1 MIASPKTETTIVHGT
16 DRNRESAQVTFTIR
30 VLAMIVILAS
40 HVGCGGSRVAL
51 VASHVLNSVSMPTRP
66 GSITLMCASD
76 AGIVVGAEKM
86 LIGLSPVG
94 EIAWVRPLAG
104 WPTHLAA
111 APSEKTVAVTTSGA
125 EVLVGD
131 ALHTDAPL
139 RLLAS
144 YKPATIQAIA
154 WLDDR
159 TLAVSGGFGCDL
171 VNIESGTKTRILTE
185 SVQDIHMNRETGSLI
200 ILGRGVITLLD
211 RRGGERRSIVVPT
224 RSDSQIVGMIKQNV
238 FIVEFGIPGY
248 FSMKPKPAYVWTI
261 DTEDAS
267 VRRSEQALEGFRA
280 AQLTSG
286 PVVTSLASKPVVL
299 VDWYDEIVAFDP
311 NSGISI
317 GKLPRLSGPI
327 AVTDH
332 SASVVWAVDG
342 NSVQRV
348 RLRPP

>member
-1 MIASPKTETTIVHGT
+1 MRWLKLLA
-16 DRNRESAQVTFTIR
+16 VTV
-30 VLAMIVILAS
+30 VLS
-40 HVGCGGSRVAL
+40 GCGGCRMASVESRV
-51 VASHVLNSVSMPTRP
+51 LNTVSMPTRP

-94 EIAWVRPLAG
+94 EITWVRPLAG

-111 APSEKTVAVTTSGA
+111 APSENTVAVTMSGA

-131 ALHTDAPL
+131 ALRTDAPL

-154 WLDDR
+154 WLDDSM
-159 TLAVSGGFGCDL
+159 LAVAGGFGCDV
-171 VNIESGTKTRILTE
+171 VNIERGTKTSIFTG
-185 SVQDIHMNRETGSLI
+185 SVQDIHMNRETSSLF
-200 ILGRGVITLLD
+200 ILGRGVLTLLD
-211 RRGGERRSIVVPT
+211 RRSGDRRSIVVPT
-224 RSDSQIVGMIKQNV
+224 RSDSQIVGIIKQNV
-238 FIVEFGIPGY
+238 FIVEFGFPGY

-261 DTEDAS
+261 DTDDAS

-299 VDWYDEIVAFDP
+299 VDWYDEIIAFDP
-311 NSGISI
+311 VSGLAI
-317 GKLPRLSGPI
+317 GKIAGLSGPM
-327 AVTDH
+327 AVTDD

-348 RLRPP
+348 RLTAH